1 MLTEKV
7 IDIISKRYL
16 EMKVIGKKPP
26 SIKNELDIQVI
37 TASNEW
43 NNISST

>member
-7 IDIISKRYL
+7 IDNISKRYP

-26 SIKNELDIQVI
+26 SIKNELDIQEI

-43 NNISST
+43 KQHFL